1 MYHYVGVTATF
12 RLEAV
17 MHTTTVRSAQSL
29 GIFDDRAPSRWR
41 ICLRS
46 ILDRSWFGKNEEAK
60 PDSLHR
66 LDDRMLADV
75 GLYCEHGI
83 HNPENRTDWQ
93 QGSPVPVALLAM
105 WMPSA

>member
-1 MYHYVGVTATF
+1 
-12 RLEAV
+12 

-29 GIFDDRAPSRWR
+29 GIFDDRAPSRWSTR
-41 ICLRS
+41 LRS
-46 ILDRSWFGKNEEAK
+46 ILNRSWSRKNDEAE
-60 PDSLHR
+60 PDSLYR
-66 LDDRMLADV
+66 LDDRLLADV

>member
-1 MYHYVGVTATF
+1 
-12 RLEAV
+12 

-29 GIFDDRAPSRWR
+29 GIFDDRAPSRWPIR
-41 ICLRS
+41 LRS
-46 ILDRSWFGKNEEAK
+46 ILDRSWFRKNGEAK

-66 LDDRMLADV
+66 LNDRMLADV

-93 QGSPVPVALLAM
+93 QESPVPVALLAM